1 MKNSSKHIAII
12 AQVILWVLLIYF
24 GVQNFSVRFFTF
36 KSIDGSVEYIRDFN
50 WPYAYYIIW
59 DTSLKMVLFYGLT
72 LVVFPNKRTLKTT
85 SDKLIPPVIFTITL
99 LIGLSG
105 ILLLKSYE
113 PEKFMAKPFALIGYS
128 TLIHVFVLICAFA
141 YRLIHNQRQQE
152 EFSRKAKEEQV
163 KSELQ
168 FLKNQTNP
176 HFLFNTL
183 NNLYAEARKQTN
195 ESLTDGISRLSHLMR
210 YMIYDS
216 NVEKI
221 SLRKEVDFLKS
232 YIELE
237 KLRLSDDD
245 PISIELE
252 CNDYNSE
259 TMIAPLLFIPFVEN
273 AFKHGLDLDEESYI
287 KISLVTRMDELEFKV
302 VNSNH
307 KTDRTLHYSGI
318 GLQNIERRLKL
329 IYGTNY
335 SLDIDDGLKEFSVIF
350 KLKIG

>member
-1 MKNSSKHIAII
+1 MNNSGKYIAII
-12 AQVILWVLLIYF
+12 AQAILWVLLIYF
-24 GVQNFSVRFFTF
+24 GIQNFSVRFFTF

-50 WPYAYYIIW
+50 WPYANYIIW

-72 LVVFPNKRTLKTT
+72 LVVFPKKRATKRT
-85 SDKLIPPVIFTITL
+85 SDKLIPTSIFIFTLI
-99 LIGLSG
+99 IGLSG
-105 ILLLKSYE
+105 ILILKSYE

-128 TLIHVFVLICAFA
+128 MLIHLFVLICAYA
-141 YRLIHNQRQQE
+141 YRLIQNQREQE

-183 NNLYAEARKQTN
+183 NNLYAEARKQPN

-221 SLRKEVDFLKS
+221 SLKKEIEFLKS

-287 KISLVTRMDELEFKV
+287 KISLITRMDELEFKIA
-302 VNSNH
+302 NSNH
-307 KTDRTLHYSGI
+307 KTDRALHYSGI
-318 GLQNIERRLKL
+318 GLHNIERRLKL
-329 IYGTNY
+329 IYDTNY
-335 SLDIDDGLKEFSVIF
+335 SLDVDDGLNEFSVTL